1 MNQTGSEVSVFKPT
15 NELRQIFGKP
25 ALVGSEKLED
35 YDQLLLL
42 VASAIKPTDPVGWLL
57 TKDVADWHWE
67 MRREQIVKTEIIK
80 HYQKKIVGELIK
92 KIAPEGQIATVKY
105 RTFQADDDLT
115 LWATDPES
123 RAEIDNALA
132 AKGHAAEDILAQAYL
147 RGCSQIDA
155 IDRRIAGYERRRNN
169 ALKEEGLWNE
179 GVRQRL
185 KKVDTAIIDGEFTEA
200 AEAA

>member
-1 MNQTGSEVSVFKPT
+1 VLKS
-15 NELRQIFGKP
+15 
-25 ALVGSEKLED
+25 
-35 YDQLLLL
+35 
-42 VASAIKPTDPVGWLL
+42 
-57 TKDVADWHWE
+57 
-67 MRREQIVKTEIIK
+67 
-80 HYQKKIVGELIK
+80 
-92 KIAPEGQIATVKY
+92 
-105 RTFQADDDLT
+105 
-115 LWATDPES
+115 
-123 RAEIDNALA
+123 LA
-132 AKGHAAEDILAQAYL
+132 AKGHTAEDILAQAYL